1 MLGNLYPSLNPPMS
15 TLFIAEAQ
23 SRAESA
29 RIEAE
34 AAVEAAKLKVEAG
47 RIESDAE
54 LDRLLKARE
63 AEINFLT
70 EQNRLELSKAHEMSS
85 IETNR
90 FKSMVDALGSDTIKA
105 MASGPQDHQVKMLQS
120 LGLSSTLIT
129 DGRTPINLLNTAK
142 GLFGGIGDERSG
154 HFAVSEPK

>member
-1 MLGNLYPSLNPPMS
+1 MS
-15 TLFIAEAQ
+15 VLIIAEAQ

-34 AAVEAAKLKVEAG
+34 AAVEATKLKVEAS

-63 AEINFLT
+63 AEIHFLT

-90 FKSMVDALGSDTIKA
+90 FKSMVDALGSDTIRA
-105 MASGPQDHQVKMLQS
+105 MASGPQDHQVRMLQS

-142 GLFGGIGDERSG
+142 GLFGGIGDERNGIFS
-154 HFAVSEPK
+154 ASEPK

>member
-1 MLGNLYPSLNPPMS
+1 MS
-15 TLFIAEAQ
+15 RENNRIIISIKIVAEAQ

-34 AAVEAAKLKVEAG
+34 AAVEAAKLKVEAA

-54 LDRLLKARE
+54 LERLLKARD

-70 EQNRLELSKAHEMSS
+70 EQNRLELSKAQEMSS

-90 FKSMVDALGSDTIKA
+90 FKSMVDALGGETIKA
-105 MASGPQDHQVKMLQS
+105 IASGPQDHQVKMLQS

-142 GLFGGIGDERSG
+142 GLFGGLSDQTNGEFSHSG
-154 HFAVSEPK
+154 PK